1 MATRAAKE
9 SAQAVAAN
17 PATVFSTATLHKRY
31 GWSALLFF
39 MLMGLALEGLLG
51 FKSEEFLLDP
61 LRREL
66 WSLAHFHGALLAL
79 VNLVYAQRAD
89 DLPVNQRRI
98 ASGLLVTGSILMP
111 LGFFLGGL
119 SHPEGDPG
127 IGIFLV
133 PIGALMLVYAIGSQA
148 IAAWKS

>member
-1 MATRAAKE
+1 MATEKG
-9 SAQAVAAN
+9 
-17 PATVFSTATLHKRY
+17 TTALIHRRY
-31 GWSALLFF
+31 GWSALFVF
-39 MLMGLALEGLLG
+39 MIMGTVLEGLLG
-51 FKSEEFLLDP
+51 FKSEELLLDP

-79 VNLVYAQRAD
+79 INLVYTQWAD
-89 DLPVNQRRI
+89 SPELPEGRRRT
-98 ASGLLVTGSILMP
+98 ASTTLVIGSIAMP

-133 PIGALMLVYAIGSQA
+133 PIGALLLLYTIGSHA
-148 IAAWKS
+148 MAAWRK